1 MSPTPQNTISG
12 IVNFVKNMNN
22 YNGVKYYKTDE
33 IIFFHCINSILILDY
48 RINSYLSFKN
58 SVYLYT
64 TLKIE

>member
-1 MSPTPQNTISG
+1 MSPTPQNTLLE

-22 YNGVKYYKTDE
+22 SNGVKYYKTGE
-33 IIFFHCINSILILDY
+33 IIFFRYINSILILDY